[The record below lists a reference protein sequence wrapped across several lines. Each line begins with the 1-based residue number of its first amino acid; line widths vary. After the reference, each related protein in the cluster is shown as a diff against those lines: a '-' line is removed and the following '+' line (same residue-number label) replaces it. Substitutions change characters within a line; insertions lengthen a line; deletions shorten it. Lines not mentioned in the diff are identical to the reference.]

1 MKIWV
6 IEIYGEFGWNPTVG
20 VGKTANEAR
29 KLLDDWMKINKFDE
43 FRIKKYIRIERLLDW
58 IIEDKNGIPICKRI
72 PERRVSASV
81 SN

>member
-6 IEIYGEFGWNPTVG
+6 IEIYGEFGWQPTVG

-43 FRIKKYIRIERLLDW
+43 FRIKKYVR
-58 IIEDKNGIPICKRI
+58 EDKLETKHEVAQWRLN
-72 PERRVSASV
+72 SQT
-81 SN
+81 N

>member
-20 VGKTANEAR
+20 VGKTKIEAQ
-29 KLLDDWMKINKFDE
+29 KVLNAFMKINKFDE
-43 FRIKKYIRIERLLDW
+43 FRIKKYVR
-58 IIEDKNGIPICKRI
+58 EDKNGIPICKRI
-72 PERRVSASV
+72 PERRVSAAV

>member
-43 FRIKKYIRIERLLDW
+43 FRIKKYVRIERLLDW

-72 PERRVSASV
+72 PERRVSAAV